1 MASCIDC
8 RWWSPKD
15 WNRKPAEEGS
25 CMAARTEPD
34 GSGTARPVL
43 AGTRLRAVADGGSLA
58 ASLLTR
64 SDFYCV
70 QYLPR

>member
-1 MASCIDC
+1 
-8 RWWSPKD
+8 
-15 WNRKPAEEGS
+15 
-25 CMAARTEPD
+25 MAARTEPD